1 MNVMFFLTPKHDV
14 AYIYD
19 DNTVKQVLEK
29 MERSGY
35 SAIPMIKRTGEYMGT
50 INEGDLLWYIKNTHD
65 LNMLKAGSALITDVP
80 RRSDN
85 TPVFAY
91 NDIDELYVKAL
102 NQNFVPV
109 VDGRGIFVGIVTRRE
124 IFKYFYKVHK
134 SETLNIPANSR

>member
-1 MNVMFFLTPKHDV
+1 MNVMFFLTPKQDV

-19 DNTVKQVLEK
+19 DNTVKQVLDK

-50 INEGDLLWYIKNTHD
+50 INEGDLLWYIKNNFD
-65 LNMLKAGSALITDVP
+65 LNTALAGASPITDVP

-91 NDIDELYVKAL
+91 NDIDDLYVKAL
-102 NQNFVPV
+102 SQNFVPV
-109 VDGRGIFVGIVTRRE
+109 VDGRGIFVGIVTRRA
-124 IFKYFYKVHK
+124 IFKYFYELHK
-134 SETLNIPANSR
+134 RESLNIPVNVM